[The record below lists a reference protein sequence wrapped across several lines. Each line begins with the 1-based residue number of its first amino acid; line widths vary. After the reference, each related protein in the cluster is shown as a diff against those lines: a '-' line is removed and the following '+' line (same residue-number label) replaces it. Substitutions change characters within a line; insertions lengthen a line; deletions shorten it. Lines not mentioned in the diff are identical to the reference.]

1 MTALTK
7 KWKLWPLTFDKKAF
21 TPRRIMIDLVKLYL
35 FYVFLSMLIIMGLK
49 DRLILFPMQD
59 TSWKPGLKGMDEALK
74 CTESKEVSF
83 KTADGKTLSGYL
95 VKNKNAA
102 AKLVIIN
109 HGNAGNIGHRMGIA
123 ATLAA
128 AGASALA
135 YDYQGYGESQ
145 GDPKLA
151 NLIPD
156 ATAAYDFAT
165 KELGY
170 KADDIILYGE
180 SIGCGVTTGVMASR
194 PCRAVILQSPFVSL
208 MSTARDKL
216 FFMRTLPDFVMV
228 EPQLNNLAAVQK
240 PHPPLLLMH
249 GDKDKTL
256 PCRYSE
262 ELFAKAS
269 EPKQL
274 FIVEGADHNDVY
286 QDPGRG
292 VLVTLKNFIASVN
305 EAKSQ
310 VSLQTQAQ

>member
-135 YDYQGYGESQ
+135 YDYQGYGES
-145 GDPKLA
+145 
-151 NLIPD
+151 
-156 ATAAYDFAT
+156 
-165 KELGY
+165 
-170 KADDIILYGE
+170 
-180 SIGCGVTTGVMASR
+180 
-194 PCRAVILQSPFVSL
+194 
-208 MSTARDKL
+208 
-216 FFMRTLPDFVMV
+216 
-228 EPQLNNLAAVQK
+228 
-240 PHPPLLLMH
+240 
-249 GDKDKTL
+249 
-256 PCRYSE
+256 
-262 ELFAKAS
+262 
-269 EPKQL
+269 
-274 FIVEGADHNDVY
+274 
-286 QDPGRG
+286 
-292 VLVTLKNFIASVN
+292 
-305 EAKSQ
+305 
-310 VSLQTQAQ
+310 